1 MNGVEL
7 LTITSACMLESV
19 DKIWKQLK
27 IMHSCII
34 YIVPII
40 SKCMESFFPVCE
52 NILHEFVFAT
62 SLICLWLVLEGVL

>member
-7 LTITSACMLESV
+7 LTVMSACMLESV
-19 DKIWKQLK
+19 DKIWKRLT
-27 IMHSCII
+27 IMHSCIM

-40 SKCMESFFPVCE
+40 SKCMDSFILMCK

-62 SLICLWLVLEGVL
+62 SLICPWLVLEGVL